1 MKKISFLGDI
11 MCEKPFLKAA
21 IKRNN
26 DFYSAFA
33 SLQDLLSESDFVVG
47 NLETPI
53 AGKELGY
60 TKDLYAF
67 NTPSEFLDGLKKL
80 KIDLYIT
87 ANNHC
92 LDRGIKG
99 LENTLEELD
108 KRGMPHTG
116 TARSKEEQQNI
127 FTCQLDDIC
136 CAFLSY
142 NAYINEDKWFKFKSE
157 FNKYNV
163 NGLINIDMLVRYR
176 ETHRT
181 KAIPFYTIRKAIG
194 SLLPKNF
201 DIYVKG
207 KLGYK
212 FSPYVDNEPLSEIE
226 GDYLGDVKSMIN
238 LARQK
243 ADIVFMLPHCGGQFN
258 VAPGIRSKE
267 LFQKLLEFDID
278 ALIASHPH
286 VIQCVKSVNGKPCA
300 YSLGN
305 VSMSMSSPY
314 LVREALPQYGMIF
327 HTYIEDKKIVKTSFS
342 FIKIVEE
349 KDNYPIVFPVDE
361 LYKKCDGRKRDLLEK
376 ELAQLYSRV
385 TGEDAFPGVKREY
398 EFLTI

>member
-1 MKKISFLGDI
+1 MIKISFLGDI
-11 MCEKPFLKAA
+11 MCEMPFLKAA

-33 SLQDLLSESDFVVG
+33 RLQDLLSESDFVVG

-60 TKDLYAF
+60 TNELYAF
-67 NTPSEFLDGLKKL
+67 NTPSAFLDGLKRL

-92 LDRGIKG
+92 LDRGVKG
-99 LENTLEELD
+99 LENTLDELD
-108 KRGMPHTG
+108 KRGMSHTG
-116 TARSKEEQQNI
+116 TARSQEEQKKL
-127 FTCQLDDIC
+127 FTCQLKDTN

-142 NAYINEDKWFKFKSE
+142 NAFINEDKWLRYKKEFKR
-157 FNKYNV
+157 YNV
-163 NGLINIDMLVRYR
+163 NELIDIDMLVRYK
-176 ETHRT
+176 EAHRM

-201 DIYVKG
+201 DIYVKE

-212 FSPYVDNEPLSEIE
+212 FKPYVDNEPLSEIE
-226 GDYLGDVKSMIN
+226 GDYLDDVKSMIGV
-238 LARQK
+238 AREN

-258 VAPGIRSKE
+258 IAPGTRSKE

-286 VIQCVKSVNGKPCA
+286 VVQCIKSVNKKPCV

-314 LVREALPQYGMIF
+314 IVKEALPQYGMIF
-327 HTYIEDKKIVKTSFS
+327 HTYIENKKIVKTTFS
-342 FIKIVEE
+342 FIKIVEN
-349 KDNYPIVFPVDE
+349 KDHYPIVFPVDE
-361 LYKKCDGRKRDLLEK
+361 LCQKVDGEKRDSLEK
-376 ELAQLYSRV
+376 ELSQLYYRV
-385 TGEDAFPGVKREY
+385 TGESAFSGVEREY
-398 EFLTI
+398 EFLII

>member
-1 MKKISFLGDI
+1 VKKITFLGDI

-33 SLQDLLSESDFVVG
+33 CLQEMLSESDFVVG

-80 KIDLYIT
+80 KIDLYLT

-92 LDRGIKG
+92 LDRGVKG
-99 LENTLEELD
+99 LENTLGELD
-108 KRGMPHTG
+108 KRKMPHTG
-116 TARSKEEQQNI
+116 TARSQEEQLNI
-127 FTCQLDDIC
+127 FIKELGDTS

-142 NAYINEDKWFKFKSE
+142 NAYINEDKWLKYKDE
-157 FNKYNV
+157 ICKYNV
-163 NGLINIDMLVRYR
+163 NGLIDNDLLIKYR
-176 ETHRT
+176 ETHRAKT
-181 KAIPFYTIRKAIG
+181 IAFYKTRKLIG
-194 SLLPKNF
+194 SLLPKNI

-226 GDYLGDVKSMIN
+226 GDYLENVKYEIK
-238 LARQK
+238 LAKQK
-243 ADIVFMLPHCGGQFN
+243 ADLVFIFPHCGGQFN
-258 VAPGIRSKE
+258 EKPGIRSKE
-267 LFQKLLEFDID
+267 LFEKLVEYGAD
-278 ALIASHPH
+278 AVLASHPH
-286 VIQCVKSVNGKPCA
+286 VIQCVKSINGKPCA

-305 VSMSMSSPY
+305 VSMSISSPY
-314 LVREALPQYGMIF
+314 LVKEALPQYGMIF
-327 HTYIEDKKIVKTSFS
+327 HTYIENKKIVKTSFS
-342 FIKIVEE
+342 LIKIIEE
-349 KDNYPIVFPVDE
+349 KDNYPIVIPVDE
-361 LYKKCDGRKRDLLEK
+361 LYQKYDGEKQELLEK
-376 ELAQLYSRV
+376 EIKQLYSRV
-385 TGEDAFPGVKREY
+385 TGKNSFPGVKREY
-398 EFLTI
+398 ELLTT